1 MHSLLQ
7 VALLPLVIALVYY
20 LVSEKRDK
28 KGRKYVF
35 PPGPRGLPIFGNFF
49 QIPHSFGQGVVAK
62 QWADKY
68 GEMYPPFLSP
78 FNFQGPSTS
87 SRN

>member
-1 MHSLLQ
+1 MDSLWRL
-7 VALLPLVIALVYY
+7 ALLPLFIALVYY

-28 KGRKYVF
+28 NGRKYVF

-62 QWADKY
+62 EWADKY
-68 GEMYPPFLSP
+68 GEMYRPLRSP
-78 FNFQGPSTS
+78 IDI
-87 SRN
+87 